1 MLSINKKK
9 YLKSLNIKKN
19 RLSENKILIEGLRII
34 EEAMNAKIKFDHIW
48 LSQKYDNGTHK
59 ISDFIC
65 ESLGPGTHFAKT
77 KSFVSDA
84 SQRSRRSARRK
95 MIVWTPPHLFH
106 SPKSLNIQKIMSL
119 MKALRAVRR
128 AG

>member
-48 LSQKYDNGTHK
+48 LSKKYDNGTHK
-59 ISDFIC
+59 ISDFIKKINNNNISFTFEKDKDM
-65 ESLGPGTHFAKT
+65 ESISNTKNSQGLLGLIDISHF
-77 KSFVSDA
+77 F
-84 SQRSRRSARRK
+84 
-95 MIVWTPPHLFH
+95 
-106 SPKSLNIQKIMSL
+106 NINLTFFCLAII
-119 MKALRAVRR
+119 AE
-128 AG
+128 